1 MEKPQFSIFGR
12 TLDSKGRLEKF
23 ILEHNLRQEV
33 AEVTNQNYNVLHM
46 IIEAPNF
53 TRIAVYFSDLDE
65 DVNANRYETLTDLN
79 SNFNETLY
87 KGLKRALDEF
97 DPITECEK
105 YHMNVEDLTK
115 EKILKEIDEQYLK
128 NVLFDICPKGVKLE
142 QWLSDCEIRETI
154 SGNTDY
160 VYKLEI
166 QTPIQD
172 DDDLEDIIN
181 NAKRTLQIKKSHS
194 SSISLN
200 ETTYDILDVESV
212 EYLRTNISFSE
223 LIDYIKAYEISY

>member
-1 MEKPQFSIFGR
+1 MTNFSFFTQ
-12 TLDSKGRLEKF
+12 TLESKGRLEEF
-23 ILEHNLRQEV
+23 ILRYNLRQEIAQAIIKGNDV
-33 AEVTNQNYNVLHM
+33 IEMV
-46 IIEAPNF
+46 IEAPNH
-53 TRIAVYFSDLDE
+53 TRINVTFSDLE
-65 DVNANRYETLTDLN
+65 KDVNANRYETLTDLN
-79 SNFNETLY
+79 KDFDRTLY
-87 KGLKRALDEF
+87 NGLKRALDEF

-200 ETTYDILDVESV
+200 ETTYDILDVENV

-223 LIDYIKAYEISY
+223 LIDYIETYEISY